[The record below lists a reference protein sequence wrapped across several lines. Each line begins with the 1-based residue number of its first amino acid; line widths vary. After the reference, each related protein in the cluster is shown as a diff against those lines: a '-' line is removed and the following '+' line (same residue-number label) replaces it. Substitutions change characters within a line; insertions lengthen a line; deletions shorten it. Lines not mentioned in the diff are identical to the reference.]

1 MCLAVPLQLKEIKP
15 DGINA
20 IAERDGISRLVNVS
34 FIREPKVGEYVIVHA
49 GFAIERIRKQQALDV
64 MDSYNELMQEL
75 AKVSET

>member
-49 GFAIERIRKQQALDV
+49 GFAIERIREQQALDV